1 MASKNDGEDLARVET
16 KADSC
21 DSPTASKNKLIQP
34 MPWTSEHHVGQM
46 WRVRDDN
53 GFVVFDT
60 VTRDEAEFIVRACN
74 AHSDLLAAL
83 SAIQRQCAG
92 HADEF
97 SQRVWLTAETA
108 IAYAKEGR

>member
-83 SAIQRQCAG
+83 KDCVEELQLEGCSIPE
-92 HADEF
+92 D
-97 SQRVWLTAETA
+97 VTAA
-108 IAYAKEGR
+108 IAKAEGR